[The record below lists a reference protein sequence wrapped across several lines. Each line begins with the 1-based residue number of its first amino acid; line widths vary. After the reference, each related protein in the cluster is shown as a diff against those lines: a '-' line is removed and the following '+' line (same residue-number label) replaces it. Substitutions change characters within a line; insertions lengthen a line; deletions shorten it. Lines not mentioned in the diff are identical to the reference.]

1 MASKGKVQIIQAP
14 SDLRKRAVN
23 FKTGFGVILSPQE
36 TQKLQLVVERS
47 SDEFTRKIGEK
58 LKALREEMNRYEDGE
73 APSREL
79 VDRIV
84 EDALEIKGLGGT
96 FKFPLLTQ
104 IAKSLH
110 DYASQIGEPN
120 AWNTVIVG
128 HHIDALYVVLAQRI
142 TGLGGRIEAE
152 LLKALRAASTKYK

>member
-1 MASKGKVQIIQAP
+1 VAKPKVQIIQP
-14 SDLRKRAVN
+14 SLDLRKRAVN
-23 FKTGFGVILSPQE
+23 FKTGFGVILTPEE
-36 TQKLQLVVERS
+36 TVKLQTVVEKS
-47 SDEFTRKIGEK
+47 SDTFVRQVAAK
-58 LKALREEMNRYEDGE
+58 LKQLREALAALDDGA
-73 APSREL
+73 APHPGLIER
-79 VDRIV
+79 VAV
-84 EDALEIKGLGGT
+84 DALEIKGLGGT

-110 DYASQIGEPN
+110 DYATQIREPN

-152 LLKALRAASTKYK
+152 LLKALRAASTKFK